1 MRPYRHGVGVGVHL
15 DVEEIGESGMRIV
28 GTVGQPDVNS
38 HVRIFVGEFGNSAL
52 VVENI
57 PLACLEDH
65 VDGVLADD
73 GRKLTGGG
81 ADQISHGEVGDP
93 DFSVDRRSDLGV
105 AEIDLGLIEQRLS
118 F

>member
-1 MRPYRHGVGVGVHL
+1 MRPHRHGVRVGVHL
-15 DVEEIGESGMRIV
+15 DIEEIGEPGMRIV
-28 GTVGQPDVNS
+28 GTVGQSDVNR
-38 HVRIFVGEFGNSAL
+38 HVRIFVGGFGNSAL

-81 ADQISHGEVGDP
+81 AD
-93 DFSVDRRSDLGV
+93 
-105 AEIDLGLIEQRLS
+105 
-118 F
+118 